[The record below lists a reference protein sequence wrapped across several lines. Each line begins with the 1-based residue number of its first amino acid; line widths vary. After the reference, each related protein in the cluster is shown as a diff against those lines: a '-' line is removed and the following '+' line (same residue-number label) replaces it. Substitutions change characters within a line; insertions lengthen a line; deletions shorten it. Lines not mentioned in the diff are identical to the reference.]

1 MTLYEINEQMLNILG
16 LMDLEMESDGE
27 ISVDLEKALNDLK
40 QTREEKLE
48 AIGCY
53 IKNLE
58 AECKALKE
66 EEDSLKARRGA
77 KSKKIERLE
86 EYIKNDLIMHGEKK
100 KEFTKVSYSFR
111 KSTQVSI
118 TDEDAIP
125 KIYKEECIEWK
136 PVKAEIKRALQL
148 GEDVPGAELVDYQNL
163 QIK

>member
-66 EEDSLKARRGA
+66 EENALKARRGA
-77 KSKKIERLE
+77 KEKKIERLE

-125 KIYKEECIEWK
+125 KIYKEECIEWN